1 MKGLFGWKAF
11 NDRLALLVLIGIPV
25 LWLLDAKGWVTLDPQ
40 VMGALILTW
49 GIVIQYYF
57 RRAPPDTDGPP
68 APPKPP
74 GG

>member
-25 LWLLDAKGWVTLDPQ
+25 LWLLDGKGWVTLNPQ
-40 VMGALILTW
+40 VMGALILSW

-57 RRAPPDTDGPP
+57 RRAPPNTDGPP
-68 APPKPP
+68 APPTPP